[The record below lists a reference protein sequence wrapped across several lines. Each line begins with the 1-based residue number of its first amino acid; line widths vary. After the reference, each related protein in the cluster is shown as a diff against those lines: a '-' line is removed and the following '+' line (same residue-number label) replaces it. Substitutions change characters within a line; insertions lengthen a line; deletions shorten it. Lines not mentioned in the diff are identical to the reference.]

1 MNKINKN
8 IAYCLKLPK
17 KVNQQLIKGKMII
30 SRSNVN
36 GRT

>member
-8 IAYCLKLPK
+8 IVYCFKLSK

-36 GRT
+36 GST